1 MNRIPG
7 LSLRTTINRETEG
20 IDYDQF
26 EESTYGYIE
35 LRRDF
40 YATLNLKSSSTNE
53 LLTQRLVDSVRNT
66 QQRSDKKLTDRQ
78 NELNSVW
85 WNLRI
90 QYNGIMAHI
99 PRNEEILQFQ
109 GITARLCLC
118 DVYGNRYVGEKF
130 KEMLTM
136 GNSKSGKMF

>member
-1 MNRIPG
+1 MISILLVSPEHLIRLGFLEETVVNRHYE
-7 LSLRTTINRETEG
+7 IN
-20 IDYDQF
+20 F
-26 EESTYGYIE
+26 
-35 LRRDF
+35 LLHV
-40 YATLNLKSSSTNE
+40 TLEKVVFLPFSYVMYKYRF
-53 LLTQRLVDSVRNT
+53 LLFRN
-66 QQRSDKKLTDRQ
+66 QTDRQ

>member
-66 QQRSDKKLTDRQ
+66 QQRSDKKLV
-78 NELNSVW
+78 NVKLFSVISERW
-85 WNLRI
+85 CNDL
-90 QYNGIMAHI
+90 
-99 PRNEEILQFQ
+99 P
-109 GITARLCLC
+109 
-118 DVYGNRYVGEKF
+118 V
-130 KEMLTM
+130 
-136 GNSKSGKMF
+136 